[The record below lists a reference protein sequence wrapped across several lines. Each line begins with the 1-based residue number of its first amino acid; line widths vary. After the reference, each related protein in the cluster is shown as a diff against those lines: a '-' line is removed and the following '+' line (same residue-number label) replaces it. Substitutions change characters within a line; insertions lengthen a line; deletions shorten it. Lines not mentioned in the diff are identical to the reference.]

1 MVRLLLRPRT
11 LLRRPCEKAETKN
24 VSSIDQL
31 ARAISRGLGFLEEHQ
46 HSDGHWQDFS
56 LPFESDMWVTAYVGT
71 MVSGISLGNTRPM
84 ADRGYAWLQQVA
96 NRGRWAYA
104 DVAALD
110 ADSTIW
116 ASRLGEQLGFG
127 ISSETLEF
135 LDKHVCEDG
144 LVATYRHEDF
154 LERYG
159 DSFQMQSPGWY
170 SGHPCVTSAASSL
183 AGLPWRDRIVRA
195 LSLAQQSTG
204 SWHAYWWLD
213 PEYATALSIEG
224 LHGSADYA
232 PNVEAAV
239 QWLSR
244 RAQDG
249 VVKTPHF
256 PEGSPFATG
265 FALRGLAAAGERGPV
280 PERMGAWLASAQERD
295 GSWRSSATMLI
306 PNPYMARPNPLLWLP
321 GDRKRTRWETVF
333 MDQHR
338 LHTTATVINAL
349 WHLLAAMEQDG
360 NASPSPEDADL
371 GGPDS
376 DKAEPGPRVVG

>member
-1 MVRLLLRPRT
+1 M
-11 LLRRPCEKAETKN
+11 LLRRPSERAGTEN
-24 VSSIDQL
+24 VSGIDEL
-31 ARAISRGLGFLEEHQ
+31 TRAISRGLGFLHEHQ
-46 HSDGHWQDFS
+46 HADGHWQDFS

-71 MVSGISLGNTRPM
+71 MVSGVSLGDTRPM
-84 ADRGYAWLQQVA
+84 AERGYAWLQQVSD
-96 NRGRWAYA
+96 RGRWAYA

-135 LDKHVCEDG
+135 LLKHVCEDG
-144 LVATYRHEDF
+144 LVATYMHEDF

-159 DSFQMQSPGWY
+159 DSFQMQNPGWY
-170 SGHPCVTSAASSL
+170 GGHPCVTSAASSL
-183 AGLPWRDRIVRA
+183 GGLPWRDRIVRA

-204 SWHAYWWLD
+204 SWHGYWWLD

-224 LHGSADYA
+224 LGGSVEYA
-232 PNVEAAV
+232 SNVEAGA

-244 RAQDG
+244 RAKDG
-249 VVKTPHF
+249 AVKTPHF

-265 FALRGLAAAGERGPV
+265 LALRGLVMAGEFGPTQL
-280 PERMGAWLASAQERD
+280 RAGTWLANAQQPD
-295 GSWRSSATMLI
+295 GSWTSSATMLI
-306 PNPYMARPNPLLWLP
+306 PNPHMVRPDPLLWLP

-349 WHLLAAMEQDG
+349 WQLLAAMERDG
-360 NASPSPEDADL
+360 NAGPSAEDADL
-371 GGPDS
+371 GDS
-376 DKAEPGPRVVG
+376 DRGKAEPGRGAAS

>member
-1 MVRLLLRPRT
+1 MNR
-11 LLRRPCEKAETKN
+11 
-24 VSSIDQL
+24 IDQL
-31 ARAISRGLGFLEEHQ
+31 TRAISRGLGFLEEHQ
-46 HSDGHWQDFS
+46 YADGHWQDFS

-71 MVSGISLGNTRPM
+71 MVSGVSLGDTRPM
-84 ADRGYAWLQQVA
+84 SERGYAWLQQVA

-116 ASRLGEQLGFG
+116 ASRLGEQLGFR
-127 ISSETLEF
+127 ISAETLDF
-135 LDKHVCEDG
+135 LHKHVCADG
-144 LVATYRHEDF
+144 QIATYTHEDF

-159 DSFQMQSPGWY
+159 DSFQMQNPGWY
-170 SGHPCVTSAASSL
+170 GGHPCVTSAASSL
-183 AGLPWRDRIVRA
+183 GGLPWRDRILRA

-204 SWHAYWWLD
+204 SWHGYWWLD

-224 LHGSADYA
+224 LRGSVQYA
-232 PNVEAAV
+232 TNVATAER
-239 QWLSR
+239 WLFR

-249 VVKTPHF
+249 AVKTPHF

-265 FALRGLAAAGERGPV
+265 LALRGLAMTGELGPTQLRAGS
-280 PERMGAWLASAQERD
+280 WLAAAQHPD
-295 GSWRSSATMLI
+295 GSWTSSATMLI
-306 PNPYMARPNPLLWLP
+306 PNPHMVRPNPLLWLP

-349 WHLLAAMEQDG
+349 WQLLAAVERDG
-360 NASPSPEDADL
+360 NANASAKDADP
-371 GGPDS
+371 GESDS
-376 DKAEPGPRVVG
+376 DKAEPGRGAAS

>member
-1 MVRLLLRPRT
+1 MS
-11 LLRRPCEKAETKN
+11 A
-24 VSSIDQL
+24 IDEL
-31 ARAISRGLGFLEEHQ
+31 TRAISRGLGFLEESQ
-46 HSDGHWQDFS
+46 YSDGHWQDFS

-71 MVSGISLGNTRPM
+71 MVSGVSLGDTRPM
-84 ADRGYAWLQQVA
+84 AERGYAWLRQVSD
-96 NRGRWAYA
+96 RGRWAYA

-135 LDKHVCEDG
+135 LRKHVCEDG
-144 LVATYRHEDF
+144 LVATYMHEDF

-159 DSFQMQSPGWY
+159 DSFQMQNPGWY

-183 AGLPWRDRIVRA
+183 AGLPWRDRLVRA

-204 SWHAYWWLD
+204 SWHGYWWLD
-213 PEYATALSIEG
+213 PEYATALSVEG
-224 LHGSADYA
+224 LRGSVEYA
-232 PNVEAAV
+232 ANVAAGA

-244 RAQDG
+244 RAKDG
-249 VVKTPHF
+249 AVKTPHF

-265 FALRGLAAAGERGPV
+265 LTLRGLAMAGESGPAQL
-280 PERMGAWLASAQERD
+280 RAGTWLANAQQPD
-295 GSWRSSATMLI
+295 GSWTSSATMLI
-306 PNPYMARPNPLLWLP
+306 PNPHMVRPNPILWLP

-338 LHTTATVINAL
+338 LHTTATVVNAL
-349 WHLLAAMEQDG
+349 WQLLAAMECDG
-360 NASPSPEDADL
+360 NASPSAEDADL
-371 GGPDS
+371 GES
-376 DKAEPGPRVVG
+376 DDAKAEPSPGAAS

>member
-1 MVRLLLRPRT
+1 M
-11 LLRRPCEKAETKN
+11 LLRRPCENAGTKN
-24 VSSIDQL
+24 VSSIDKL
-31 ARAISRGLGFLEEHQ
+31 TRAISRGLGFLEEHQ
-46 HSDGHWQDFS
+46 HSDGHWQDFG

-71 MVSGISLGNTRPM
+71 MVSGVSLGNTREM
-84 ADRGYAWLQQVA
+84 AERGYAWLQQVA

-104 DVAALD
+104 DDAALD

-116 ASRLGEQLGFG
+116 ASRLGEQLGLG

-135 LDKHVCEDG
+135 LHKHVCEDG
-144 LVATYRHEDF
+144 LVATYMHEDF

-159 DSFQMQSPGWY
+159 DSFQMQNPGWY
-170 SGHPCVTSAASSL
+170 RGHPCVSSAASSL

-204 SWHAYWWLD
+204 SWQGYWWLD

-224 LHGSADYA
+224 LRGSAEYA
-232 PNVEAAV
+232 NSVESGA

-244 RAQDG
+244 RARDG
-249 VVKTPHF
+249 AAKTPHF

-265 FALRGLAAAGERGPV
+265 LALRGLCMAGEHGPV
-280 PERMGAWLASAQERD
+280 QERIGAWLANAQKRD
-295 GSWRSSATMLI
+295 GSWRSSATLLV
-306 PNPYMARPNPLLWLP
+306 PNPHMMRLNPLLWLP

-333 MDQHR
+333 WDQHR

-349 WHLLAAMEQDG
+349 WQLLAAMERDG
-360 NASPSPEDADL
+360 NASPSAEDSDL
-371 GGPDS
+371 GESDS
-376 DKAEPGPRVVG
+376 AKAEPSPGAAS